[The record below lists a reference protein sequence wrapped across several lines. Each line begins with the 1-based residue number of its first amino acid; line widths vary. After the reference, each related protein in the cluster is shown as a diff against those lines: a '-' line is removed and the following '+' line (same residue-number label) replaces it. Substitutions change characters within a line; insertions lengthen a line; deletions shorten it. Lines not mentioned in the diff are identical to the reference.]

1 MNISDYAALREGY
14 QRLNRLYA
22 EADEARKGALARRPG
37 FSLPSARAD
46 APPRQVTGPAPPAKP

>member
-1 MNISDYAALREGY
+1 MITDYMTLQAVAARM
-14 QRLNRLYA
+14 QRLRA